1 VPNPNYCNGG
11 KGAIGGPPSKGTA
24 PMPKLY
30 EALAEAF
37 LAEGVDTQ
45 FVLMGDGCCDA
56 HSISELGQGRR
67 FGATAHNLRSTPVSR
82 PSGGST
88 AGLLSARSRPEQMQQ
103 SRVSIRSPAGPE
115 PAFPGSY

>member
-88 AGLLSARSRPEQMQQ
+88 AGLLSAITGLMHCNKIRETDYLRRYPLRP
-103 SRVSIRSPAGPE
+103 PWA
-115 PAFPGSY
+115 